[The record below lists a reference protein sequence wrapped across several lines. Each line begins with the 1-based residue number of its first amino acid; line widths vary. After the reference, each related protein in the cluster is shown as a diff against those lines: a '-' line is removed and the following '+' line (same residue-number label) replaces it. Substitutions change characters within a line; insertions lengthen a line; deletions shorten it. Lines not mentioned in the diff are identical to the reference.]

1 MDRFVVTPNGPLSG
15 TVRAGGAKNSV
26 LKLMAACLLAEG
38 RHVLTNVPQI
48 TDVDIMGE
56 LLGAMGVDVRR
67 GRTPDELV
75 VTTPADVV
83 PEAPYE
89 LVEKMRASVVVLGPL
104 LTRCGRAKVSMPGG
118 DDFGLRPIDMHLHAL
133 ESLGATFQS
142 AHGYIEGTVES
153 SVAGMPRWDR
163 SWTGAS

>member
-1 MDRFVVTPNGPLSG
+1 MSLWGARGGHTGAVDRFLVAANGPLSG

-75 VTTPADVV
+75 VTTPAVVV
-83 PEAPYE
+83 PEAPHE

-104 LTRCGRAKVSMPGG
+104 LARCGRAKVSLPGG
-118 DDFGLRPIDMHLHAL
+118 DDFGPRPIDMHLHAL
-133 ESLGATFQS
+133 EPLGASFTS
-142 AHGYIEGTVES
+142 SHGYL
-153 SVAGMPRWDR
+153 DR
-163 SWTGAS
+163 R